1 MHMLNHMGTKKLETK
16 RLILR
21 RFTEEDAL
29 DMYNN
34 WASDPEV
41 TKFITWPTHSSLDVT
56 KRVIGM
62 WTSSYDNLEY
72 YHWVIELKEK
82 RSAIGSISLMNIDN
96 NIDGCEVGYCI
107 GRAFWNKGIVTE
119 ALNAVIDFAFKEVGF
134 ERITA
139 RHHVGND
146 ASGRVME
153 KCGLKYEGT
162 LRKISRNGQGQL
174 VDCKYFSILKD
185 EYLG

>member
-1 MHMLNHMGTKKLETK
+1 MLNHIGTKKMETE

-21 RFTEEDAL
+21 RFTEEDAQ

-41 TKFITWPTHSSLDVT
+41 TKYLTWPTHKSLDVT

-62 WTSSYDNLEY
+62 WTSSYDNPEY
-72 YHWVIELKEK
+72 YHWAIELKETG
-82 RSAIGSISLMNIDN
+82 SVIGCISLMNIDN
-96 NIDGCEVGYCI
+96 NIDNCEVGFCI
-107 GRAFWNKGIVTE
+107 GSDFWNKGLVTE
-119 ALNAVIDFAFKEVGF
+119 AFNAVIGFAFKEVGF

-146 ASGRVME
+146 ASGRVMV

-162 LRKISRNGQGQL
+162 LRKINRNGQGQL
-174 VDCKYFSILKD
+174 VDCKYYSILKD
-185 EYLG
+185 EYSG